1 MIEEYLFSV
10 FVVFALIFLTWC
22 VIFYY
27 ITRRS
32 EIVTFAVL
40 AALLIFILSFII
52 VSLGKTDFYFLGEI
66 WMPLFLLLFV
76 VGFGTLDTIAIVLSL
91 IYIKRKREK
100 MKK

>member
-22 VIFYY
+22 LVFYY
-27 ITRRS
+27 ITKRS

-52 VSLGKTDFYFLGEI
+52 VSLGKTDFYLT
-66 WMPLFLLLFV
+66 WSLLFSLLFV
-76 VGFGTLDTIAIVLSL
+76 VGFGALDTIAIVLSL
-91 IYIKRKREK
+91 IYIKRKREEE
-100 MKK
+100 KKNE